1 VTWTCTQLYADLKK
15 ERDVGS
21 KFKKNVKTK
30 EGVEVHG
37 GMTEG
42 SAEGTRHTVVDE
54 EQVAFSNWINK

>member
-1 VTWTCTQLYADLKK
+1 MTVQLYADLKK

-21 KFKKNVKTK
+21 KFTKSVKTK
-30 EGVEVHG
+30 EGVAVHG

-54 EQVAFSNWINK
+54 EQVAFANWINK